1 VSSTPEVLAAGAEPR
16 GRVRVGWSV
25 PPTWR
30 RVGLAAVVLVVVVA
44 ALASWWGGRP
54 VPPRTIAV
62 SVDQS
67 EYTLPHR
74 ADPAGYAPLLLLL
87 RVVSSGGS
95 AQSLAVTDIHG
106 SGIDANGTF
115 LVASSGTHRA
125 VVPAQ
130 VWCRAWVGGTGVRVR
145 VLVGEGSGAVAREV
159 TLDLGPG
166 APLHAQLDE
175 TCARWRAE
183 NAPGGVLLVGA
194 DQGRPARAAAVLGA
208 ALAGPG

>member
-1 VSSTPEVLAAGAEPR
+1 VPSTPEVLAAGDEPR
-16 GRVRVGWSV
+16 GRVR
-25 PPTWR
+25 T
-30 RVGLAAVVLVVVVA
+30 
-44 ALASWWGGRP
+44 GRP
-54 VPPRTIAV
+54 VPPRLRRVAVAAGALLVAVAAVASWWGSRPDVPRTVAV

-74 ADPAGYAPLLLLL
+74 ADAGGEAPLLLLL
-87 RVVSSGGS
+87 RVDTPGGT
-95 AQSLAVTDIHG
+95 ARSLAVTDIHG
-106 SGIDANGTF
+106 SGVDANGTF
-115 LVASSGTHRA
+115 LVGTTTNHRA
-125 VVPAQ
+125 VVPAH
-130 VWCRAWVGGTGVRVR
+130 VSCRAWVGGTGVLVR

-194 DQGRPARAAAVLGA
+194 DQGRPARAAAILGT
-208 ALAGPG
+208 LSGGAG